1 MTVRILRNASYLR
14 FELRSADFWS
24 EASVLTYLTN
34 RTNPTI
40 YGNTWKERLLES
52 TRPGVVT

>member
-24 EASVLTYLTN
+24 EASVHTDLTN
-34 RTNPTI
+34 WTNPVI
-40 YGNTWKERLLES
+40 YRNTWKERLLES